1 MHRPPK
7 LVQRLGLSALLLVLA
22 LPLGACT
29 AGYRG
34 TVVASSGYV
43 EPDLVYV
50 SPGVYVVADY
60 DYPVFYSANFYWR
73 QMGDGRWY
81 RSRYHDRG
89 FGYGRPP
96 QAVVRIDQPTRYRN
110 YRGGGYIT
118 SREGDRRYYR
128 DGRGR
133 VRIRDHRR

>member
-1 MHRPPK
+1 MQRTST
-7 LVQRLGLSALLLVLA
+7 LVRTLGLPVLLIALA
-22 LPLGACT
+22 LPLAACT

-34 TVVASSGYV
+34 SAVVSSGYY

-60 DYPVFYSANFYWR
+60 AEPVFYSANFYWR
-73 QMGDGRWY
+73 YGNDGRWY

-96 QAVVRIDQPTRYRN
+96 QAIVRIDSPSRYRN
-110 YRGGGYIT
+110 YRGGGYIS
-118 SREGDRRYYR
+118 SRDQGRYYR

>member
-1 MHRPPK
+1 MHRPTK
-7 LVQRLGLSALLLVLA
+7 LVQRLGLLLVLA
-22 LPLGACT
+22 LPLAACT

-34 TVVASSGYV
+34 TVVARGGYV

-81 RSRYHDRG
+81 RSRHHDRG

-96 QAVVRIDQPTRYRN
+96 QAVVRIESPARYRR
-110 YRGGGYIT
+110 YRGDSYIS
-118 SREGDRRYYR
+118 SRQVDRRYVRTR
-128 DGRGR
+128 DGR